1 MLSPQAQELI
11 AKAQIVSF
19 ESWYTGN
26 NDDWISIF
34 EEVNR
39 ERRYLSDEDFRSLE
53 TQLNRADAEL
63 QMARRLRDRA
73 SELVDR
79 SRSQV
84 LARFPE
90 ITQPGGKLYPEK
102 RAENCWRDF
111 WHFLRCIHY
120 GIAGKNLEYL
130 SAEGLHYMDLLYQE
144 LDVPLDAM
152 LVGLEALRE
161 VCLAECAGSAT
172 TDYAPYFDRL
182 IESLKGFSGYTKL
195 REVL

>member
-19 ESWYTGN
+19 DGWYTGD
-26 NDDWISIF
+26 NDDWIAMF
-34 EEVNR
+34 EQANR
-39 ERRYLSDEDFRSLE
+39 ERRYLSDADFLSLE
-53 TQLNRADAEL
+53 AQLNRVDEEL
-63 QMARRLRDRA
+63 QVAKTLRDRA
-73 SELVDR
+73 PELVDR

-84 LARFPE
+84 LAQFPE

-120 GIAGKNLEYL
+120 GIAGKNPDYT

-152 LVGLEALRE
+152 LVGLETLRE
-161 VCLAECAGSAT
+161 LCLAEYADSGT
-172 TDYAPYFDRL
+172 TEYAPYFDRL
-182 IESLKGFSGYTKL
+182 IESLKGFAGYTN
-195 REVL
+195 